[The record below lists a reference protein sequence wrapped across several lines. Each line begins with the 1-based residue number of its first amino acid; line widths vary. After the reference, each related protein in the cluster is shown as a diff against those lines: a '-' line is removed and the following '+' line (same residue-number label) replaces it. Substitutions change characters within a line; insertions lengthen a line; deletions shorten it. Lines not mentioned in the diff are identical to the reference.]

1 MTSNKTEDINRK
13 DKLVGKRFGKL
24 KVLSVHKKGQ
34 YKKYKC
40 ICDCGNITDVYYSN
54 LISGRTVSCGCRG
67 AEIANS
73 YKNIVGN
80 IYHNLIV
87 EEKLKSVKMDQ

>member
-34 YKKYKC
+34 YKEYKC
-40 ICDCGNITDVYYSN
+40 ICDCGNIKS
-54 LISGRTVSCGCRG
+54 SPKSC
-67 AEIANS
+67 
-73 YKNIVGN
+73 
-80 IYHNLIV
+80 
-87 EEKLKSVKMDQ
+87 VK